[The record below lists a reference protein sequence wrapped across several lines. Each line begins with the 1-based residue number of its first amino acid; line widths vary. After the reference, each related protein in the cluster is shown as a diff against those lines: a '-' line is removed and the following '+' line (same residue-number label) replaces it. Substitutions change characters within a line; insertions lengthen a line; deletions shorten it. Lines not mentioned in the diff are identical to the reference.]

1 MAEAPNN
8 KLTLRPSIYRRPWH
22 DYKDQRELNAERL
35 SPWHGYAQNAKRSSP
50 EDPDPLLNVV
60 NKKAH
65 TRIAKIRNSRNYQE
79 AHAQNAQSALKVPK
93 LKGVKIGRFSVSSSS
108 VKPLVLLNGN
118 HGRFTL
124 SSEEPSAA
132 SASATSVASSSPSI
146 PSLKPNGR
154 YGRFTVSNEEPSVA
168 ASSAPSLPSH
178 HKTSRGRAFTISN
191 SPEGGRRTRFRS
203 RRNISRRR
211 RHVGRRRTH
220 RNGA

>member
-22 DYKDQRELNAERL
+22 DNKDQSELNAERL
-35 SPWHGYAQNAKRSSP
+35 SPWHGYAQNAKRSIP
-50 EDPDPLLNVV
+50 EDPDPLLKIV
-60 NKKAH
+60 NEKAH

-108 VKPLVLLNGN
+108 VKPVVLSNG
-118 HGRFTL
+118 
-124 SSEEPSAA
+124 
-132 SASATSVASSSPSI
+132 
-146 PSLKPNGR
+146 K
-154 YGRFTVSNEEPSVA
+154 YGRFTVRNEEPSVA
-168 ASSAPSLPSH
+168 SASSAAASMPAPNI
-178 HKTSRGRAFTISN
+178 KPRRTFEVSN
-191 SPEGGRRTRFRS
+191 SPQGGRRTRKPS